1 MHKPPIRTS
10 TVQIRDLCP
19 GEQVLGPASAEL
31 RSSKTDSKDHL
42 RFGRQRQ
49 NDQDAD
55 VETNDK
61 DPTLTIEE
69 LANDCDHGHAT
80 L

>member
-1 MHKPPIRTS
+1 MHRPPIRTS
-10 TVQIRDLCP
+10 TLQIRDLCL
-19 GEQVLGPASAEL
+19 GEQFWSPASAEL
-31 RSSKTDSKDHL
+31 RSSNTDSKDPL
-42 RFGRQRQ
+42 RFGRQRE

-55 VETNDK
+55 VETNGK

-69 LANDCDHGHAT
+69 LANDCDYGHAT